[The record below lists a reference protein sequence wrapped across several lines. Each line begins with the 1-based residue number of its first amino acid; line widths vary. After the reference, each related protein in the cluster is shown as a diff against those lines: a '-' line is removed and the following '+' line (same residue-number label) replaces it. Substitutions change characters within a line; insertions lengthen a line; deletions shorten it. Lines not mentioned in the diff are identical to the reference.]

1 MFDTSIKAAHALLD
15 NCPVALLLTAENGTV
30 CGFNQAF
37 RALMGDAADMLQEET
52 QPDALIAPL
61 LGPGSV
67 MSWIMPDGDERW
79 LTVESTLLEDAP
91 GITARFFT
99 DVTEKLRL
107 KKERDTLQARLRE
120 QSIKDEQLPSLLSR
134 YGIQHSLEP
143 MVSRSRRYN
152 SPLSIITM
160 GGETT
165 GDRHSKL
172 REIVQL
178 LSDQTRW
185 ADLVGCNANH
195 DFILVLQETTQ
206 DSALILVDKLAA
218 QITRLNEAAETP
230 VAACYG
236 VTCCQKNDD
245 AASMLERAE
254 SALTE
259 ARRNDSG
266 TSIAM

>member
-1 MFDTSIKAAHALLD
+1 MFDTSIKAAHALLE

-37 RALMGDAADMLQEET
+37 RALVGDAAEMLQESP

-61 LGPGSV
+61 LGPGTV
-67 MSWIMPDGDERW
+67 TSWIMPDGDERW
-79 LTVESTLLEDAP
+79 LAIESAPLEDAP
-91 GITARFFT
+91 GITVRFFT
-99 DVTEKLRL
+99 DITEKLRL
-107 KKERDTLQARLRE
+107 KKERDALQARLRE

-160 GGETT
+160 GVETA
-165 GDRHSKL
+165 GDRHSML

-178 LSDQTRW
+178 LRDQTRW

-195 DFILVLQETTQ
+195 DFILILQETTQ

-218 QITRLNEAAETP
+218 QIARLNETTGTP

-236 VTCCQKNDD
+236 VTRCQKNDD
-245 AASMLERAE
+245 AASILERAE

-266 TSIAM
+266 TSIAL